1 MPPSPLDAPQLVAA
15 VDTAG
20 RTVLVPDDRPR
31 DTPRDEH
38 EALSLFNAPRT
49 MRGQIALGGIE

>member
-1 MPPSPLDAPQLVAA
+1 MTDAAQLVAT

-20 RTVLVPDDRPR
+20 RTILKPDDRPR